1 MEIRQILDGAES
13 LEMVMPEFQR
23 EYVWS
28 IEDAKKLMVS
38 LFRGYPTGSL
48 LFWETETPPEIKNN
62 AIDPTK
68 LGLTKVILDGQ
79 QRLTTLYML
88 IKGDI
93 PPYYTEADLKN
104 DPRHLFFNVGT
115 ADFQYYQKSRMENNP
130 LWLSVID
137 CFDEEKVEPYDIS
150 EQHVNGHEEA
160 DFKDTMKVV
169 SSNLNK
175 LRLIQKQQYPIQNV
189 PKAATIDEAI
199 DVFDMVNSQGTK
211 LTDAELVLTHITG
224 VWSQARRVMKKKIQQ
239 MQDVGFEF
247 NLDLFS
253 RFMVVTL
260 TNSAL
265 FKKNAKLKYDSFEK
279 SDYTQ
284 AWEKISKALD
294 YLIPILQ
301 QDGLISSTNDLNTN
315 NVLVPMVAFL
325 VENENKFTG
334 KLKYQF
340 LHWMFQAL
348 IWSRYSGQTDQ
359 RLDKDVHIIYNRT
372 DFIVGL
378 LNEIKDQR
386 GRLEVKPA
394 DLEGRGSG
402 HALYK
407 MLYVITK
414 ANKAIDWSN
423 GGAIYGTIGD
433 YYSIQSHHIFPQAYL
448 YRNGY
453 DSQNHLHKKLV
464 NEIANRAFIT
474 RDTNYYISD
483 TSPAEYLPEIQK
495 VFPNALKKQFL
506 PANEENW
513 IAEKYE
519 KFLEER
525 REWIANEI
533 NSFLNMLWDH
543 ESDNELVEVEDIQ
556 SWEKLIAGGESNF
569 VEFKSTLR
577 YCLRQE
583 SPQKYIEFSIM
594 KAVNALL
601 NSEGG
606 TLIVGVDDAG
616 EVLGLEYDLSSF
628 GNKGKD
634 GFLLHFDNMI
644 SSYLGKEYAAD
655 ISGRFEVLEE
665 QDIFV
670 LEVNASNKPV
680 FIEKDGAKL
689 FFVRHSASSQPYDMS
704 EAFEYIN
711 KHWTK

>member
-1 MEIRQILDGAES
+1 M
-13 LEMVMPEFQR
+13 
-23 EYVWS
+23 
-28 IEDAKKLMVS
+28 
-38 LFRGYPTGSL
+38 
-48 LFWETETPPEIKNN
+48 
-62 AIDPTK
+62 
-68 LGLTKVILDGQ
+68 
-79 QRLTTLYML
+79 
-88 IKGDI
+88 
-93 PPYYTEADLKN
+93 
-104 DPRHLFFNVGT
+104 
-115 ADFQYYQKSRMENNP
+115 
-130 LWLSVID
+130 
-137 CFDEEKVEPYDIS
+137 
-150 EQHVNGHEEA
+150 
-160 DFKDTMKVV
+160 
-169 SSNLNK
+169 
-175 LRLIQKQQYPIQNV
+175 
-189 PKAATIDEAI
+189 
-199 DVFDMVNSQGTK
+199 
-211 LTDAELVLTHITG
+211 
-224 VWSQARRVMKKKIQQ
+224 
-239 MQDVGFEF
+239 
-247 NLDLFS
+247 
-253 RFMVVTL
+253 
-260 TNSAL
+260 
-265 FKKNAKLKYDSFEK
+265 
-279 SDYTQ
+279 
-284 AWEKISKALD
+284 D

-616 EVLGLEYDLSSF
+616 EVLGLENDLSSF

>member
-28 IEDAKKLMVS
+28 IEDAKKLMFS

-104 DPRHLFFNVGT
+104 DPRHLYFNVGT

-150 EQHVNGHEEA
+150 EQHVNGHKEA

-189 PKAATIDEAI
+189 PKSATIDEAI

>member
-28 IEDAKKLMVS
+28 IEDAKKLMFS

-104 DPRHLFFNVGT
+104 DPRHLYFNVGT

-150 EQHVNGHEEA
+150 EQHVNGHKEA

-189 PKAATIDEAI
+189 PKSATIDEAI

-556 SWEKLIAGGESNF
+556 SWKKLIAGGESNF

-616 EVLGLEYDLSSF
+616 EVLGLENDLSSF

-655 ISGRFEVLEE
+655 ISGRFEVLEK

-670 LEVNASNKPV
+670 VEVSASNKPV
-680 FIEKDGAKL
+680 FIDKDGAKL
-689 FFVRHSASSQPYDMS
+689 FFVRHSASSQPHDMS
-704 EAFEYIN
+704 EAFEYIS
-711 KHWTK
+711 KHWNK

>member
-1 MEIRQILDGAES
+1 M
-13 LEMVMPEFQR
+13 
-23 EYVWS
+23 
-28 IEDAKKLMVS
+28 
-38 LFRGYPTGSL
+38 
-48 LFWETETPPEIKNN
+48 
-62 AIDPTK
+62 
-68 LGLTKVILDGQ
+68 
-79 QRLTTLYML
+79 
-88 IKGDI
+88 
-93 PPYYTEADLKN
+93 
-104 DPRHLFFNVGT
+104 
-115 ADFQYYQKSRMENNP
+115 
-130 LWLSVID
+130 
-137 CFDEEKVEPYDIS
+137 
-150 EQHVNGHEEA
+150 
-160 DFKDTMKVV
+160 

-189 PKAATIDEAI
+189 PKSATIDEAI

-239 MQDVGFEF
+239 MKDVGFEF

-543 ESDNELVEVEDIQ
+543 ESDNEIVEVEDIQ
-556 SWEKLIAGGESNF
+556 SWEKLIGGGESNF

-616 EVLGLEYDLSSF
+616 EVLGLENDLSSF

>member
-104 DPRHLFFNVGT
+104 DPRHLYFNVGT

-150 EQHVNGHEEA
+150 EQHVNGHKEA

-616 EVLGLEYDLSSF
+616 EVLGLENDLSSF

-655 ISGRFEVLEE
+655 ISGRFEVLEK

-670 LEVNASNKPV
+670 VEVSASNKPV
-680 FIEKDGAKL
+680 FIDKDGAKL
-689 FFVRHSASSQPYDMS
+689 FFVRHSASSQPHDMS
-704 EAFEYIN
+704 EAFEYIS
-711 KHWTK
+711 KHWNK

>member
-104 DPRHLFFNVGT
+104 DPRHLYFNVGT

-150 EQHVNGHEEA
+150 EQHVNGHKEA

-189 PKAATIDEAI
+189 PKSATIDEAI